1 MKYEEHSFGEG
12 RLPFIFRCD
21 TMYGG
26 DRDFT
31 HWHENIEI
39 LCFLEGEGRVICDFR
54 KEEVEAGDLY
64 VINSERLHM
73 IESDDR
79 VKYYCLIPDTD
90 FCERN
95 GIGRD
100 LLYRSKIKD
109 PLLLK
114 KYGDVVKSYAEQSEF
129 RETRIRIAVLQ
140 LLLTLA
146 EEFQAKGEEKADD
159 AIPHLQNIKEAIR
172 YLKIH
177 FQEPVSVKNAAR
189 AAGLSEAYFSRE
201 FHRITGFTPIRYLNL
216 VRCQYAGKLLRS
228 GKYKIHEC
236 AGEAGF
242 ENLSYFTKTYKKIM
256 GVLPS
261 EEKRG

>member
-54 KEEVEAGDLY
+54 KEEVRAGDLY
-64 VINSERLHM
+64 VINPERLHM

-95 GIGRD
+95 GIRRD

-109 PLLLK
+109 PLLLE

-146 EEFQAKGEEKADD
+146 EDFQAKGEEKADD

-228 GKYKIHEC
+228 GKYKIYEC

-261 EEKRG
+261 DEKRG

>member
-1 MKYEEHSFGEG
+1 M
-12 RLPFIFRCD
+12 
-21 TMYGG
+21 
-26 DRDFT
+26 
-31 HWHENIEI
+31 
-39 LCFLEGEGRVICDFR
+39 
-54 KEEVEAGDLY
+54 
-64 VINSERLHM
+64 
-73 IESDDR
+73 
-79 VKYYCLIPDTD
+79 
-90 FCERN
+90 
-95 GIGRD
+95 
-100 LLYRSKIKD
+100 
-109 PLLLK
+109 
-114 KYGDVVKSYAEQSEF
+114 VKSYAEQSEF

-236 AGEAGF
+236 AGRRDLKICPTSRKPTRRSWAF
-242 ENLSYFTKTYKKIM
+242 FPPRKKEDE
-256 GVLPS
+256 PS
-261 EEKRG
+261 FRPSV